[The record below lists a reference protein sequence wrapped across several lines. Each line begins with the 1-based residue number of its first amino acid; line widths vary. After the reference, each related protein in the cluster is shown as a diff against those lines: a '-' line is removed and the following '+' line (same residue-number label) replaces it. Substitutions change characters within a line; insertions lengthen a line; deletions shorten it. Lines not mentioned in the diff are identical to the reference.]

1 MRNFLRALK
10 HVWPYRTRL
19 VLSVLAAVAVAVLWS
34 LNLSAI
40 YPVLTVLADGK
51 SLQNWVN
58 DSIDGLERE
67 KNKPERLAHISK
79 DREVIDFLRN
89 NPRGPF
95 EDRELRTRTLRLAE
109 REGELEDINR
119 RLWRLQQLRDFVIDR
134 LPADRFDQFVWIVFA
149 VLIGVAVKGVF
160 EFFQETLVGGVVNRT
175 VFDLRNRFYRLAIH
189 QDVRQVQ
196 EAGTAELMT
205 RVTNDLE
212 QVGGGMKILCGKVV
226 VESFKAVSF
235 VFAAAFISW
244 RLTLLF
250 VCLVVPAAVVMGRVS
265 RMMKKASRKVLDR
278 MGDLYKIARE
288 TFDGI
293 RVLKAFTMEPAERV
307 RFRKANQEYYR
318 KSMRVLR
325 LDALTGPLLEL
336 FGIAAVGLPLLAGA
350 YLVMNKTDT
359 IPLGPVKLQLHD
371 GELSF
376 KALLQLYLFLG
387 MVADPV
393 RRLSSVY
400 SKIQTG
406 AAAADRVYA
415 LADKTPKVAANADG
429 PLVPRHTERIEFRN
443 VCFSYVPGQVPGTL
457 NAVDLVVEAG
467 ETIAIVGPN
476 GCGKSTLLSLL
487 PRFFDPDHGAVLVD
501 GVNVRH
507 GSLRSLRKQLGIVTQ
522 DTVLFNDTIAANIA
536 YGRPGATREQVE
548 AAAKQA
554 FAHEFIATR
563 PLGYDEPVGDAGS
576 QLSGGQKQRLALARA
591 ILRDPRILIL
601 DEFTSQIDAES
612 EAKIH
617 QALRQFVKG
626 RTTFLI
632 THRLSALELADRI
645 VVMEAGHV
653 LAVGTHAE
661 LLRTCPLYQRL
672 YDAHLGPADTKAA

>member
-1 MRNFLRALK
+1 
-10 HVWPYRTRL
+10 
-19 VLSVLAAVAVAVLWS
+19 
-34 LNLSAI
+34 
-40 YPVLTVLADGK
+40 
-51 SLQNWVN
+51 
-58 DSIDGLERE
+58 
-67 KNKPERLAHISK
+67 
-79 DREVIDFLRN
+79 
-89 NPRGPF
+89 
-95 EDRELRTRTLRLAE
+95 
-109 REGELEDINR
+109 
-119 RLWRLQQLRDFVIDR
+119 
-134 LPADRFDQFVWIVFA
+134 
-149 VLIGVAVKGVF
+149 VAVKGVF
-160 EFFQETLVGGVVNRT
+160 EFFQETLVGGAVNRT

-226 VESFKAVSF
+226 VETFKAVAF

-265 RMMKKASRKVLDR
+265 RLMKKASRKVLDR

-307 RFRKANQEYYR
+307 RFRKANENYYR

-350 YLVMNKTDT
+350 YLVMNKTDAVP
-359 IPLGPVKLQLHD
+359 IGPVRLQLHE

-376 KALLQLYLFLG
+376 EALIQLYLFLG

-393 RRLSSVY
+393 RRLASVY

-415 LADKTPKVAANADG
+415 LADKTPRVTANADG
-429 PLVPRHTERIEFRN
+429 PTVPKHADRIEFRN

-457 NAVDLVVEAG
+457 NGIDLTVEAG
-467 ETIAIVGPN
+467 ETVAIVGPN

-501 GVNVRH
+501 GVNLRN
-507 GSLRSLRKQLGIVTQ
+507 GTLRSLRKQVGIVSQ
-522 DTVLFNDTIAANIA
+522 DTVLFNDTIAGSRSRRRRSRRSPTSSSSPSRSATTSRSGTPA
-536 YGRPGATREQVE
+536 ASCPAGRSSGSPWPGPSSAT
-548 AAAKQA
+548 
-554 FAHEFIATR
+554 
-563 PLGYDEPVGDAGS
+563 
-576 QLSGGQKQRLALARA
+576 
-591 ILRDPRILIL
+591 
-601 DEFTSQIDAES
+601 
-612 EAKIH
+612 
-617 QALRQFVKG
+617 
-626 RTTFLI
+626 
-632 THRLSALELADRI
+632 
-645 VVMEAGHV
+645 
-653 LAVGTHAE
+653 
-661 LLRTCPLYQRL
+661 
-672 YDAHLGPADTKAA
+672 PAS